1 MTYALTDSLTM
12 LRRNLRRLRRY
23 PSLTLFIAG
32 IPVVLLLLF
41 VYVFGGTLG
50 AGIGDDYV
58 DYVTPGILLFTVV
71 GAAQSTAIQV
81 STDMTEGIIARF
93 RTMAIWRASVIA
105 GHVIASVLQILAS
118 VVAVLAVALLI
129 GFHPTAGVLDW
140 LAATALIVLV
150 AFAVTWFAVGCGLY
164 AKDVATASNLPM
176 VLLLLPF
183 LGSGFVPT
191 DSMPAGLAWFA
202 AHQPFTPINETLRGL
217 LLGGP
222 TQTATAVAWCLGAT
236 AVGYVWSLRLYNR

>member
-50 AGIGDDYV
+50 AGIGADYV
-58 DYVTPGILLFTVV
+58 DYVTPGIVLFTVV

-105 GHVIASVLQILAS
+105 GHVIASVAQILVS
-118 VVAVLAVALLI
+118 VITVLAVALLI
-129 GFHPTAGVLDW
+129 GFHPTAGVREW
-140 LAATALIVLV
+140 LAAAALIVLV
-150 AFAVTWFAVGCGLY
+150 AFAVTWFAVGCGLV

-222 TQTATAVAWCLGAT
+222 TQTATAVAWCLGTT
-236 AVGYVWSLRLYNR
+236 AVGYVWSLRLYSR